1 MAEPKVNNFLNQFSE
16 YRDSLFESEWLQ
28 DLDKKETK
36 SIYKHLKN
44 QDLHL

>member
-36 SIYKHLKN
+36 KYLQSL
-44 QDLHL
+44 